1 MSVPR
6 VKQNRVRSGE
16 AKITDAE
23 TGFRPTPF
31 LAEKWRL

>member
-1 MSVPR
+1 MGMPR

-23 TGFRPTPF
+23 TSFHPTLF